1 MFATHLHD
9 LPKLVDER
17 TVDIWHLHVEYDPHT
32 KKLIYD
38 RSLRK
43 GSGSTLYGL
52 EVARAM
58 DLPAEFIE
66 QALENRHRIM
76 GSSKQEEAQSSSW
89 NSTIIRKE
97 CEVCK
102 KAIQSDLEVH
112 HIQPRASANQQI
124 LADGTHMNEK
134 RNLVVICQKCH
145 DNVHAGT
152 IEIGDLTITSDGPQR
167 SIAMFSP
174 MPKKKE
180 KWSEEEM
187 KTVKETLQTC
197 SSLSLR
203 AIRAYLE
210 SKHSIEMSETVLAR
224 VKRGAFNG

>member
-1 MFATHLHD
+1 
-9 LPKLVDER
+9 
-17 TVDIWHLHVEYDPHT
+17 
-32 KKLIYD
+32 
-38 RSLRK
+38 
-43 GSGSTLYGL
+43 
-52 EVARAM
+52 M

-66 QALENRHRIM
+66 QALENRHLIL

-89 NSTIIRKE
+89 NTSIVRKE

-102 KAIQSDLEVH
+102 KEIQTDLEVH
-112 HIQPRASANQQI
+112 HIQPRASATNQI
-124 LADGTHMNEK
+124 LQDGTHMNDK

-145 DNVHAGT
+145 DDVHAGSM
-152 IEIGDLTITSDGPQR
+152 EIGDLKVTSEGPQR
-167 SIAMFSP
+167 SITMFSP
-174 MPKKKE
+174 MPKKRE

-187 KTVKETLQTC
+187 KTVKETLQKY

-224 VKRGAFNG
+224 VKRGGI

>member
-1 MFATHLHD
+1 MLF
-9 LPKLVDER
+9 R
-17 TVDIWHLHVEYDPHT
+17 SYDRET

-66 QALENRHRIM
+66 QALSNRHRIM
-76 GSSKQEEAQSSSW
+76 GTSTQEEAASSSW
-89 NSTIIRKE
+89 NSSIVRKE
-97 CEVCK
+97 CEICK

-112 HIQPRASANQQI
+112 HIQPRASATNQI
-124 LADGTHMNEK
+124 LADGSHMNDK

-145 DNVHAGT
+145 DNVHAG
-152 IEIGDLTITSDGPQR
+152 IMEIGELKVTSEGPER
-167 SIAMFSP
+167 SISMFSP
-174 MPKKKE
+174 MPKKKG
-180 KWSEEEM
+180 KWSDEEM
-187 KTVKETLQTC
+187 KTVKETLQKY

-203 AIRAYLE
+203 AIRAHLS
-210 SKHSIEMSETVLAR
+210 SKHSIEMSEVILGR
-224 VKRGAFNG
+224 VKREMSD